1 MIVYRLICAA
11 GHEFDSWFRNGAAFD
26 RQSAKGLLS
35 CPDCGSNDVS
45 KAVMAPRLNRG
56 VGNDVVPVPPEIAAR
71 EALRQMRRM
80 IETECEHV
88 GERFAEEARA
98 IHEGT
103 AEKRGIY
110 GQAKPE
116 EAESLR
122 EEGIE
127 FAVIPWISISDA

>member
-1 MIVYRLICAA
+1 MILYRLICAA

-35 CPDCGSNDVS
+35 CPDCGSNEVS

-56 VGNDVVPVPPEIAAR
+56 AGVDIAPVPPDVAGR
-71 EALRQMRRM
+71 EMLRQMRRK
-80 IETECEHV
+80 IESECEHV

-98 IHEGT
+98 IHEGA
-103 AEKRGIY
+103 AEPRGIY

-127 FAVIPWISISDA
+127 FAVLPWISVHDA

>member
-1 MIVYRLICAA
+1 MILYRLICAS
-11 GHEFDSWFRNGAAFD
+11 GHEFDSWFRNAAAFD

-35 CPDCGSNDVS
+35 CADCGSNDVS

-56 VGNDVVPVPPEIAAR
+56 TSTEMVPAPPEVAAK
-71 EALRQMRRM
+71 EMLRQMRRT
-80 IETECEHV
+80 IESECEHV
-88 GERFAEEARA
+88 GEHFAEEARA

-127 FAVIPWISISDA
+127 FGVIPWISVHDA

>member
-1 MIVYRLICAA
+1 MILYRLICAK

-35 CPDCGSNDVS
+35 CPDCGSNDIA
-45 KAVMAPRLNRG
+45 KAVMAPRLNRRAETM
-56 VGNDVVPVPPEIAAR
+56 PMPPDLAAR
-71 EALRQMRRM
+71 EAMRQIRQTV
-80 IETECEHV
+80 ENECEHV
-88 GERFAEEARA
+88 GDRFAEEARA

-103 AEKRGIY
+103 AERRGIY

-122 EEGIE
+122 EEGID
-127 FAVIPWISISDA
+127 FAVIPWISIHDA